1 MIPILLQSIA
11 ILLLLVGHIIN
22 SIQLNDLEKRLMSE
36 EQKLQSLSRQ
46 LAHVLFLMA
55 SADEH
60 DDVL

>member
-46 LAHVLFLMA
+46 LAHVLMA